1 MDYTSIHIYG
11 HLLSDDILHEIETDS
26 SMPGNRE
33 QDFNLDVPLS
43 AKIDNAWSSLRNDW
57 KLFSERNPL
66 RDPYG
71 TKAVRRLMER
81 FFSSLDYQLDYQP
94 TQIEAGERKFD
105 IPYICPELGQMPII
119 IVGDKTGDVELD
131 TLDKC
136 TLDLRVKGERRQK
149 SPHAT
154 MLDYLNNT
162 EHIYGIITNGQVL
175 RMIRNTGQLVKLTY
189 IEFDLRRMV
198 EEDHYAEFCLLFRL
212 MHTSRFS
219 HSGDDACIMEQ
230 WFNRSIE
237 SGNRIRAG
245 LSDAVQ
251 RAMEI
256 LGRAV
261 VCGKGDGNEAFR
273 QAVIN
278 GEANAQTLNK
288 ELIHF
293 IYRLLF
299 LFIIEDRN
307 LVYNID
313 TPDKDADYEQKI
325 RCQDIY
331 KKYYAVSRLRR
342 LSELSY
348 LRESQYSDLWEG
360 LMDSFRLFEDEKFGA
375 PLFIKPLG
383 GILFAPDT
391 LHYLRHCQITN
402 DQLLAA
408 FSCLNEFKDERQ
420 NRVKIN
426 YSSLDVEEFGSVYEG
441 ILEMRA
447 IITEGTSFSGWNFT
461 FGAGLDRKSSSSYY
475 TRPDLVQSLIRTTLE
490 PVIKERIAKYQTTEE
505 KVRSLLSMKVCDAAS
520 GSGHIVL
527 AMARTLAW
535 YICTLRTGE
544 DNPASLDYREA
555 LREVIQKCIYAVD
568 HNPDAVELCK
578 VVLWIEGYCAGK
590 PLSFLDHHIRCGNS
604 VVGVTD
610 LDVLLDGV
618 PKEAFA
624 ADDKETK
631 KKIIDL
637 NKEALKDVR
646 LVRSGES
653 MGLSITLFSN
663 DIAIQSINSEQ
674 IGLAGKVRE
683 INAMPEDSLPQE
695 LAKQSRWEELMVSP
709 RVECLRRACDIY
721 TYSFYKQFKATDL
734 TSEFDGE
741 SGTFTAFNIP
751 YTRTVYNA
759 LQEIKYL
766 DYPADEMEGL
776 QVLPDSFKEEVREVA
791 HTHRFFHWC
800 VEFPEVFADGG
811 GFDVMCGN
819 PPWDKLQ
826 MEDEKWFLGKDNSIA
841 NADNQAARDKLI
853 TLLETSNPYLYYEY
867 SAARE
872 SIASQIRYVKNSG
885 RFKLTNRGKIELSS
899 LFAEICLDF
908 SKEAWGLVIPTS
920 IAFGDSTKYFFEK
933 LITENR
939 LISLYDFE
947 NKEGLFN
954 IHRMYKFCLLTA
966 GQQQEKPREI
976 SGGFYLT
983 RLDHLLDPNRIYKL
997 ETADFAKLNPNTKT
1011 CPVFRTSKDAVL
1023 TKKIYSKAPI
1033 LINEVTDENP
1043 WNIRLTTLF
1052 NMATASSLFKTRQQL
1067 LQMGAQKI
1075 GNKFNVENESYVPLY
1090 EGKMIWLYNHHYGE
1104 FPLEEVQRP
1113 NSIPTT
1119 PIEKLKNPN
1128 STICPWYW
1136 VKEIDVQAKL
1146 VKTDSEGNINW
1157 LWNHNFYIAF
1167 RDVTNAT
1174 NERTCVASIMP
1185 SSVGTGDNAPLVF
1198 TSRGTIPSCELVSM
1212 MSSIVFDFI
1221 TRQKAG
1227 GSHLNLFMLK
1237 QLPFLTPEQI
1247 TSSGY
1252 ERDIVERVARLCW
1265 FNHDLDGW
1273 MEELRKECPEEY
1285 SLPEEPVI
1293 WDEGQRAVWQ
1303 AELDAI
1309 FAHLYGLS
1317 TEDLRYILDPE
1328 DVCGKGCIN
1337 ETFRVLKERELRE
1350 LGEYR
1355 TKRLVMEAWNR
1366 FNFEK

>member
-1 MDYTSIHIYG
+1 
-11 HLLSDDILHEIETDS
+11 
-26 SMPGNRE
+26 MPGNRE

-149 SPHAT
+149 SPHAS

-348 LRESQYSDLWEG
+348 LRESRYSDLWEG

-461 FGAGLDRKSSSSYY
+461 FGTGLDRKSSSSYY

-505 KVRSLLSMKVCDAAS
+505 KVRSLLSIKVCDAAS

-624 ADDKETK
+624 AEDKETK

-734 TSEFDGE
+734 TSEFDGKT
-741 SGTFTAFNIP
+741 GTFAAFNIP

-766 DYPADEMEGL
+766 DNTANEMEGL

-819 PPWDKLQ
+819 PPWDKIKV
-826 MEDEKWFLGKDNSIA
+826 EDKKWFEQNGRADIVNAGTAAQRKQAIA
-841 NADNQAARDKLI
+841 NLPTTDPDLYEAYQLALADAEAMSRFV
-853 TLLETSNPYLYYEY
+853 
-867 SAARE
+867 RFG
-872 SIASQIRYVKNSG
+872 G
-885 RFKLTNRGKIELSS
+885 RFPMTATGDIDLYP
-899 LFAEICLDF
+899 LFAEHCLNC
-908 SKEAWGLVIPTS
+908 SLEAWGLVIPLG
-920 IAFGDSTKYFFEK
+920 IAVNESNKTFFAK
-933 LITENR
+933 LIDENR
-939 LISLYDFE
+939 LISFYGFE
-947 NKEGLFN
+947 NEEKIFPIAHN
-954 IHRMYKFCLLTA
+954 YKFALITA
-966 GQQQEKPREI
+966 GNKKIESQTVE
-976 SGGFYLT
+976 GGFYL
-983 RLDHLLDPNRIYKL
+983 RRIDHLFDSNRIYTL
-997 ETADFAKLNPNTKT
+997 CTDIFSLLNPNTRT
-1011 CPVFRTSKDAVL
+1011 CPVFRTNRDAQL
-1023 TKKIYSKAPI
+1023 TTKIYQHCKV
-1033 LINEVTDENP
+1033 LLNEVINENP
-1043 WNIRLTTLF
+1043 WDIKFGSMFHMSGDSHLF
-1052 NMATASSLFKTRQQL
+1052 RTYSQL
-1067 LQMGAQKI
+1067 IAEGAIYQAP
-1075 GNKFNVENESYVPLY
+1075 NFYLNEELYVPLY
-1090 EGKMIWLYNHHYGE
+1090 EGKMIWLYNHHYGTWPTSNE
-1104 FPLEEVQRP
+1104 RP
-1113 NSIPTT
+1113 NTIAT
-1119 PIEKLKNPN
+1119 PSNLTNPN
-1128 STICPWYW
+1128 SSIIPWYW
-1136 VKEIDVQAKL
+1136 VPL
-1146 VKTDSEGNINW
+1146 SSVKNKCIKYDKNKNITW
-1157 LWNHNFYIAF
+1157 EWNHKWSIAY
-1167 RDVTNAT
+1167 RA
-1174 NERTCVASIMP
+1174 IME
-1185 SSVGTGDNAPLVF
+1185 SHD
-1198 TSRGTIPSCELVSM
+1198 SRSFLPCLIPNTYGIGNSLSLLYLDKGTIQGILFLSM
-1212 MSSIVFDFI
+1212 MSSIVMDYI
-1221 TRQKAG
+1221 TRQKLG
-1227 GSHLNLFMLK
+1227 GKNINIFVTK
-1237 QLPFLTPEQI
+1237 QLAVLTPEQI

-1273 MEELRKECPEEY
+1273 MEELREECPEEY

-1293 WDEGQRAVWQ
+1293 WDEEQRAAWQ

-1366 FNFEK
+1366 FGFGI